1 MVIGT
6 ELSDSSGSVEVAALT
21 LVDRLTLGTGSAFR
35 PSRLRTASVWRLR
48 TFSELASM
56 RFIARAMMAD
66 CMWRVPPGSLALA
79 GTKVVVLLVPAVLLA
94 DT

>member
-1 MVIGT
+1 
-6 ELSDSSGSVEVAALT
+6 
-21 LVDRLTLGTGSAFR
+21 
-35 PSRLRTASVWRLR
+35 
-48 TFSELASM
+48 M